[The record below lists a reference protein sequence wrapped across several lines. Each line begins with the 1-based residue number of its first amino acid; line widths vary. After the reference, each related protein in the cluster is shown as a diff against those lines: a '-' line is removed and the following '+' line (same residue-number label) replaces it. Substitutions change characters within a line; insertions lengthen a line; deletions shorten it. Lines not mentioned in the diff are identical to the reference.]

1 MNEAFWFALSLTL
14 LAGSATFIGAVLA
27 TLKKFTSRRA
37 MALSLG
43 FSAGAIIYVSMTDIL
58 GKSLDAFSTI
68 YGNPKLSYGMM
79 ATAFFI
85 GLGLM
90 IVLDRLIP
98 TDINLD
104 DQEGRIES
112 DKALKRKLMRGGLLI
127 GLALCLHNFPE
138 GFLVFM
144 TAYEDPSVGIAVAIA
159 LAIHNIPEGIA
170 IAGPLYAATK
180 KKMRSIGIATATGI
194 AEPIG
199 AILGF
204 LLLKDFL
211 NDSLFGWVFGIVAG
225 MMIFICVNEI
235 IPAAQRFASSQRQT
249 TYGFI
254 AGMAVLAI
262 SITFLQ

>member
-1 MNEAFWFALSLTL
+1 MNDTFWFALSLTF
-14 LAGSATFIGAVLA
+14 LAGAATFIGAVLA
-27 TLKKFTSRRA
+27 TLSRFTSRRA

-43 FSAGAIIYVSMTDIL
+43 FSAGAIIYVSMTDIIA
-58 GKSLDAFSTI
+58 KSLNSFSAI
-68 YGNPKLSYGMM
+68 HSDPRLAYGMM
-79 ATAFFI
+79 AVAFFL
-85 GLGLM
+85 GVGLM
-90 IVLDRLIP
+90 VFIDRLIP

-104 DQEGRIES
+104 DQEGRVDS
-112 DKALKRKLMRGGLLI
+112 KTVLKRKLMRGGLFI

-144 TAYEDPSVGIAVAIA
+144 TAYEDPSVGVAIAVA

-180 KKMRSIGIATATGI
+180 NKMRSIIIATATGI
-194 AEPIG
+194 AEPVG

-204 LLLKDFL
+204 LLLKEFL
-211 NDSLFGWVFGIVAG
+211 NDNVFGWVFGIVAG
-225 MMIFICVNEI
+225 MMVFICVNEI
-235 IPAAQRFASSQRQT
+235 LPAAQRFASGQRQT